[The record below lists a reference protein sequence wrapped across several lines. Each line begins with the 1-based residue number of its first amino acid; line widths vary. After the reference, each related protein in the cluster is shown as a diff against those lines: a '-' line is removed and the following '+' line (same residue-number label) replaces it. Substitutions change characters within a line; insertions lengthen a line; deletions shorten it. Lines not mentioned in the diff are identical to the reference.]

1 MLYNY
6 VGDNMSVD
14 NDFEQRIRSGRL
26 YDFYGGLLTARQ
38 QKVMEQHFYN
48 DLSLGEIAEENGVSR
63 QAIHDLLKRV
73 NSTLERYEAK
83 LGLLARSAKEKEEL
97 CQAKGLLNTYIAE
110 GNIDGRL
117 IKAQKIILDLSDEG
131 RQTNDF

>member
-1 MLYNY
+1 
-6 VGDNMSVD
+6 MSVD

-26 YDFYGGLLTARQ
+26 YDFYGGLCGSK
-38 QKVMEQHFYN
+38 KVMEQHFYN

-63 QAIHDLLKRV
+63 QAIGDLLKR
-73 NSTLERYEAK
+73 SDPTLERYEAK

-117 IKAQKIILDLSDEG
+117 IKAQNY
-131 RQTNDF
+131 RC